1 MKDYMKAICE
11 AREGGVPSPSRM
23 TATLLRFGTKYET
36 CIAPLPNYGT
46 FVAKEPQRQNSTLIV
61 LDLVGNINTF

>member
-1 MKDYMKAICE
+1 MKDYMKAIRE

-36 CIAPLPNYGT
+36 CTAPLPNYGT